1 MLWFCSLCEC
11 CGFVLCVNV
20 VVLFFVSMLW
30 FCSLCQCCGFVL
42 CVNVVLFFVR
52 MLWFCSLCQC
62 CGFVLLLLIA
72 LQRPP
77 SELSA
82 VIRYM
87 QLYAE
92 DAVQLDTWSS
102 PLFLEGGHYTLTDEL
117 DVWSL

>member
-1 MLWFCSLCEC
+1 M
-11 CGFVLCVNV
+11 
-20 VVLFFVSMLW
+20 VLFFVSMLW
-30 FCSLCQCCGFVL
+30 FCSLCECCGFAL
-42 CVNVVLFFVR
+42 CVNVVFCSLCECCDFALCVNVVVLFFVR

-77 SELSA
+77 SEHSG

-102 PLFLEGGHYTLTDEL
+102 PLFLEGGHCTLTDEL